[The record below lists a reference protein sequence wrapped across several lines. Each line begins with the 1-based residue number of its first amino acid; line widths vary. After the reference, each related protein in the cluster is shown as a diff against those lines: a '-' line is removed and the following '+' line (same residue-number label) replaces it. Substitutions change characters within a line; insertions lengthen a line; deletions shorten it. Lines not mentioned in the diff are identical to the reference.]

1 MKDFDTDPTSRRA
14 ARIADRDFKIGG
26 LPFRLRPSRDVPI
39 DALDR
44 WREIWRRM
52 IDPRD
57 EAGVSDPD
65 FLAAFYDLMGNV
77 LEPGQFEPFREIC
90 EPGGTADPITM
101 EDAVDLVMWAT
112 GVVGGR
118 PIGASSGSST
128 GSTTPTTAP
137 AESSSTETSSS
148 PAPAG
153 STV

>member
-1 MKDFDTDPTSRRA
+1 MKDFDNDPNERRA

-26 LPFRLRPSRDVPI
+26 LPFRLRASRDVPI

-65 FLAAFYDLMGNV
+65 FLAAFYDLMANV
-77 LEPGQFEPFREIC
+77 LEPDQFEPFREIC

-118 PIGASSGSST
+118 PIGASSASST

-137 AESSSTETSSS
+137 GGSSSTETSSS

-153 STV
+153 SIV